1 MNELLPKSSS
11 QLERDLATTCADAEA
26 LPVKLRALWN
36 PDECPSAFLP
46 WLGET
51 FNLMGYNGWNLAES
65 DDARRQLI
73 KGAVELHRH
82 KGTVGS
88 IRNVIRRL
96 GLGEVE
102 IIENVG
108 VLIRNGSRARNGYM
122 YRGDPNKLAVYRV
135 ILRKPIT
142 NGMAE
147 KLKKILAEFAPA
159 RCHLESMEYQ
169 EFTISH
175 NGFAKRDGS
184 YNRGVLIN
192 G

>member
-1 MNELLPKSSS
+1 MSELLPKSST

-51 FNLMGYNGWNLAES
+51 FNLMGYNGWDLAES

-102 IIENVG
+102 IVQNISVLNYDG
-108 VLIRNGSRARNGYM
+108 VRTYNGYM
-122 YRGDPNKLAVYRV
+122 VYGADEMRAVYRV
-135 ILRKPIT
+135 ILNQPIT
-142 NGMAE
+142 NDMAQT
-147 KLKKILAEFAPA
+147 LKKILAEFAPV
-159 RCHLESMEYQ
+159 RCHLASLEYQ
-169 EFTISH
+169 DVPIRY
-175 NGFAKRDGS
+175 NAVANYDGS
-184 YNRGVLIN
+184 YNYGSAA
-192 G
+192 

>member
-1 MNELLPKSSS
+1 MNELLPKSST

-51 FNLMGYNGWNLAES
+51 FNLMGYNGWDLAES

-108 VLIRNGSRARNGYM
+108 VLIRNGLRARNGYM
-122 YRGDPNKLAVYRV
+122 YRGDPKKLAVYRV

-142 NGMAE
+142 NDMAE
-147 KLKKILAEFAPA
+147 KLKKTLVEFAPA

-184 YNRGVLIN
+184 YNRGSAH
-192 G
+192 